1 MNNSLTTKVALSDL
15 VAKVCN
21 NLLENESQLT
31 ILDQAIGDGDH
42 GLNIRNGCQSLKE
55 ISRDLDL
62 LEYDKA
68 FQVISNVLF
77 DSMGGAAGALYGSF
91 FQALG
96 NHCNPDLTNFNE
108 AIALGVQ
115 TIKRRGRVEAGD
127 KTLLDVLNAIE
138 PALLKKS
145 SSLTEIALLAKDAA
159 QATVQLR
166 AKRGRAAML
175 GDRSVGHMDPGALSC
190 AIIVGSICEQLE
202 ANK

>member
-1 MNNSLTTKVALSDL
+1 MNDSLIIKVALSDL
-15 VAKVCN
+15 VTKVCS
-21 NLLENESQLT
+21 NLYENESQLT

-68 FQVISNVLF
+68 FRAISDVLF
-77 DSMGGAAGALYGSF
+77 DCMGGAAGALYGSF
-91 FQALG
+91 FQVLG
-96 NHCNPDLTNFNE
+96 SHCNPDLTNFNE
-108 AIALGVQ
+108 AFSLGVQ
-115 TIKRRGRVEAGD
+115 AIKRRGRVEAGD

-138 PALLKKS
+138 PALLKKG
-145 SSLTEIALLAKDAA
+145 SSLSEIALLAKDAA

-175 GDRSVGHMDPGALSC
+175 GERSVGHMDPGALSC
-190 AIIVGSICEQLE
+190 AIIVESICEELE